1 MSVLDKIIAHKHLEV
16 QARKAQVPVS
26 DLERSALFSV
36 PARSLSASL
45 QDPAKSAIITEFKR
59 KSPSKGVINGEVSV
73 KEVTMGYAAAGSSGL
88 SVLTDGHF
96 FGGSMEDLLE
106 ARRWNDIPILRKDF
120 VVEEYQ
126 VLEAKAIGADAVLLI
141 AACLDSRRLQALAE
155 LAGSLGMEVL
165 MEVHD
170 REELGHYNPFVHL
183 VGVNNRNLKTM
194 EVSVQTS
201 FDLFDE
207 IPSGVLAV
215 SESGIDDPALIV
227 SLKQLGY
234 RGFLMGEYF
243 MKHAAPQDACR
254 VFIQEVKRLEDL
266 TNHAIA

>member
-1 MSVLDKIIAHKHLEV
+1 MSVLDKIIAHKRLEV
-16 QARKAQVPVS
+16 QARKERISVS
-26 DLERSALFSV
+26 ELEATALFSAPV
-36 PARSLSASL
+36 RSLSASL
-45 QDPAKSAIITEFKR
+45 QDPAKSALITEFKR
-59 KSPSKGVINGEVSV
+59 KSPSRGLINGDVSV

-88 SVLTDGHF
+88 SVLTDAHF
-96 FGGSMEDLLE
+96 FGGSIEDLQE
-106 ARRWNDIPILRKDF
+106 ARRWNGIPILRKDF
-120 VVEEYQ
+120 IVEEYQ
-126 VLEAKAIGADAVLLI
+126 VLEAKSIGADAVLLI
-141 AACLDSRRLQALAE
+141 AACLDSVQLRTLAQ

-165 MEVHD
+165 MEVHEG
-170 REELGHYNPFVHL
+170 EELGHYNPFVHL

-201 FDLFDE
+201 FDLFDD
-207 IPSGVLAV
+207 IPSGVPAV

-243 MKHAAPQDACR
+243 MKHAVPQDACR
-254 VFIQEVKRLEDL
+254 EFIQKVKRLEDL